1 MLSVVILA
9 GGFGERL
16 WPASKSTF
24 PKQFMTLKSGL
35 SFFQQSLQ
43 RAAMLTCAEKNYVQD
58 ELPILV
64 ITRKSILSETIK
76 HCTDFAA
83 SLNVDMRRSFLKKLL
98 VIPEPASRYTTAP
111 LALASMYVQAL
122 CRKTGIPET
131 PILSLTSDHVIK
143 PFTAFS
149 EDVYRGVKQAENGR
163 FVCFAIPPLEAST
176 GFGYIKAGAYINS
189 GVFKIDSFK
198 EKPDAKTAQC
208 YFKSGFYYWN
218 SGMFCFLPSVFI
230 QELKLHAP
238 DIEQHFPE
246 NISCEKMEVV
256 KIKGVKTLK
265 TWPYMENSYKNV
277 PSLPVD
283 VAIAERTKNAYAVK
297 TSFDWTDVGTWE
309 NFADLFRLEI
319 ENKDDVIDGI
329 EVNRV
334 PVAEEKTSNCFV
346 YSDIPAVLCDVEDL
360 IVVVKNGKLLIVK
373 KGSSSML
380 KNDLIHNFVLELD
393 KRE

>member
-1 MLSVVILA
+1 M
-9 GGFGERL
+9 
-16 WPASKSTF
+16 P
-24 PKQFMTLKSGL
+24 
-35 SFFQQSLQ
+35 
-43 RAAMLTCAEKNYVQD
+43 
-58 ELPILV
+58 
-64 ITRKSILSETIK
+64 
-76 HCTDFAA
+76 
-83 SLNVDMRRSFLKKLL
+83 FLK
-98 VIPEPASRYTTAP
+98 I
-111 LALASMYVQAL
+111 
-122 CRKTGIPET
+122 
-131 PILSLTSDHVIK
+131 
-143 PFTAFS
+143 
-149 EDVYRGVKQAENGR
+149 VYRGVKQAENGR
-163 FVCFAIPPLEAST
+163 FVCFAVPPLGAST
-176 GFGYIKAGAYINS
+176 GFGYIKAGAYIDS

-256 KIKGVKTLK
+256 KIKGIKTLK
-265 TWPYMENSYKNV
+265 TWLYMENAYKNV

-319 ENKDDVIDGI
+319 ENEDDVIDGS
-329 EVNRV
+329 EVNWI
-334 PVAEEKTSNCFV
+334 PVAEAKTSNCFV